1 MRPIE
6 DSYYGWCVAAAISV
20 ASRGIARPPSA
31 RQIGRIIALLLSG
44 GTFGLHHSE
53 I

>member
-1 MRPIE
+1 MRPFE
-6 DSYYGWCVAAAISV
+6 DSYYGWCVTAAISA
-20 ASRGIARPPSA
+20 ASRGSVRPPSA
-31 RQIGRIIALLLSG
+31 RQIGRIIALLLSY

>member
-6 DSYYGWCVAAAISV
+6 DSYYGWCVTAADSA
-20 ASRGIARPPSA
+20 ASRRTVCPRSA

-44 GTFGLHHSE
+44 GTFGLHRSK

>member
-6 DSYYGWCVAAAISV
+6 DSYYGRYVTAAISA
-20 ASRGIARPPSA
+20 ASRGIVRPRSA